1 MRLLLVIAF
10 GLIAAPA
17 IGQDFEQVQV
27 QAEII
32 PSSLTLTVSS
42 PRLSFGQVSQ
52 DADDILIDP
61 ATGERAGMAM
71 GPHSLASMMITGD
84 PGVAY
89 AIRVTPPTTLTS
101 VVPQGFDPEYTL
113 LWARSTSCEEA
124 GFASVISQQNLED
137 TLGALGCARIR
148 IGGIL
153 TPNKAEPGAYD
164 GVMSVEI
171 VQL

>member
-1 MRLLLVIAF
+1 MRLPLVVVVALL
-10 GLIAAPA
+10 AAPA
-17 IGQDFEQVQV
+17 FGQDFEQVQV

-52 DADDILIDP
+52 DAEEVIIDP

-71 GPHSLASMMITGD
+71 GPHSLASLIITGD

-89 AIRVTPPTTLTS
+89 AIRVTPPSTLES
-101 VVPQGFDPEYTL
+101 VVPQSLDPEYTL
-113 LWARSTSCEEA
+113 LWAHSTECEEA
-124 GFASVISQQNLED
+124 GFASVISQQNMED

-148 IGGIL
+148 IGGVL
-153 TPNKAEPGAYD
+153 SPNRAEPGAYD